1 MVFEKSGKRAQ
12 KLQLKV
18 SPINEINLLHTQNY
32 TEMPKSSIE
41 VHDP

>member
-1 MVFEKSGKRAQ
+1 M